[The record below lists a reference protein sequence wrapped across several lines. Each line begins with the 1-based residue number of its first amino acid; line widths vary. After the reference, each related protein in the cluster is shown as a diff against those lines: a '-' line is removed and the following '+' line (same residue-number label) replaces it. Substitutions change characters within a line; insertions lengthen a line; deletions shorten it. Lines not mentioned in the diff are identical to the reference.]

1 MNIDPDTQKQIDA
14 IEEEIQAIKKTYD
27 PYASLREQDEKQ
39 FEIYALEFQIDR
51 LKDLYEF

>member
-27 PYASLREQDEKQ
+27 PYEA
-39 FEIYALEFQIDR
+39 
-51 LKDLYEF
+51 